1 MNRLIMAIT
10 DWRQNLRLPSV
21 FKFRFG
27 EVRMLQM
34 SSKFN
39 WVQFI
44 ECAML
49 LRREKYIRTHQLGT
63 PWLQSQVREHFFPVR
78 NTNSKPLQ
86 TLKGFYSNEVDFP
99 FDHLQMSSEADIF
112 RIRSAHEYYQLVEYE
127 LPTPPLLGD
136 TRGQIFSVLIENPP
150 NTIVNGRS

>member
-1 MNRLIMAIT
+1 MVHPTRFTTVKRKMHSDTPTWLTMA
-10 DWRQNLRLPSV
+10 P
-21 FKFRFG
+21 K
-27 EVRMLQM
+27 
-34 SSKFN
+34 
-39 WVQFI
+39 
-44 ECAML
+44 
-49 LRREKYIRTHQLGT
+49 LGPRALFPT
-63 PWLQSQVREHFFPVR
+63 P
-78 NTNSKPLQ
+78 NINSKPLQ